1 MTPSDN
7 KGLRLPTTLR
17 LPINLK
23 LPMHRLFLRY
33 LGFPTMDVR
42 FPKQAMSCR

>member
-1 MTPSDN
+1 MTPSEN
-7 KGLRLPTTLR
+7 KGLR

-23 LPMHRLFLRY
+23 LPMPRLFLRH
-33 LGFPTMDVR
+33 LGLLVMEAR

>member
-1 MTPSDN
+1 MTSSEN

-23 LPMHRLFLRY
+23 LPMPRLFLRH
-33 LGFPTMDVR
+33 LGLPVMEAR
-42 FPKQAMSCR
+42 FPKQAM